1 MAIDNTLKS
10 IVDQIIIVTLE
21 KLKRSGKYS
30 QQTIEK
36 LRKIGEAGNLNR
48 REPIIEVL
56 ESPMEE
62 HHETT

>member
-1 MAIDNTLKS
+1 MAIDNTQKS

-21 KLKRSGKYS
+21 KLERSGKYS

-36 LRKIGEAGNLNR
+36 LRKIGKAGNLNR
-48 REPIIEVL
+48 RESITEVL